1 MSNKL
6 NLRILDKAEEDMDI
20 IGKHIAEDNIDAAI
34 DLLKDFY
41 SAFQTLTEYP
51 NIGSKRTDFTYKD
64 VRFYVVRKNFLILY
78 KIDNDFLVILR
89 VFTAYQDICS
99 ML

>member
-20 IGKHIAEDNIDAAI
+20 IGKHIAEDNIDAAV

-41 SAFQTLTEYP
+41 SAFQT
-51 NIGSKRTDFTYKD
+51 
-64 VRFYVVRKNFLILY
+64 
-78 KIDNDFLVILR
+78 
-89 VFTAYQDICS
+89 
-99 ML
+99 